1 MQLLADILN
10 QVQQQILKRN
20 KLNDKIDV
28 DWLINETEK
37 IVDKMKQKKWYG
49 ITLNAVK
56 ELIYVLIIKYYQEN
70 SQPKE
75 EK

>member
-1 MQLLADILN
+1 M
-10 QVQQQILKRN
+10 
-20 KLNDKIDV
+20 NDKIDV

-37 IVDKMKQKKWYG
+37 IVDKMKQKKWCG
-49 ITLNAVK
+49 ITPNAVK
-56 ELIYVLIIKYYQEN
+56 ELIYVLIIKYYREN

>member
-1 MQLLADILN
+1 M
-10 QVQQQILKRN
+10 
-20 KLNDKIDV
+20 NDKIDV
-28 DWLINETEK
+28 DWLINKTEK
-37 IVDKMKQKKWYG
+37 IVDKMKQKKWCG

-56 ELIYVLIIKYYQEN
+56 ELIYVLIIEYYQEN